1 MTVNELLADAHERNL
16 QMLKS
21 TLADFSD
28 ADMLVRPAPSANHA
42 AWMLGHLILSEMRL
56 VAMINPSAPA
66 PLPPDFAAKFS
77 KDTAKLNDA
86 SSFPRKDE
94 LFRQYDVTLAATVK
108 WIRSLS
114 ESDLDKPGPEPIRA
128 RFPTVGSLTTM
139 LLMHRTMH
147 LGQFQVIRRVLGKP
161 VLM

>member
-1 MTVNELLADAHERNL
+1 MNAIELLADAHERNL
-16 QMLKS
+16 QMLKN

-28 ADMLVRPAPSANHA
+28 ADMLARPSPSANHA
-42 AWMLGHLILSEMRL
+42 AWQLGHLIVSEMRL
-56 VAMINPSAPA
+56 VSMVDPSAPA

-77 KDTAKLNDA
+77 KDAAKLNDA
-86 SSFPRKDE
+86 PAFLRKDE
-94 LFRQYDVTLAATVK
+94 LFRQYDITLAATVK
-108 WIRSLS
+108 WIRSMS

-147 LGQFQVIRRVLGKP
+147 LGQMQVIRRVLGKP